1 MRFSRIIA
9 LSLCAVFVGF
19 VSTPATADIYDRH
32 GAQAGFYL
40 AAEPTHGVASR
51 GRGASASSQV
61 IGGRPSGCPHRFCGC
76 ALSIKLFGKII
87 PRLNLAANWK
97 GFPSAAPAPG
107 MVAARYG
114 HVFQL
119 QSHVSGSTWVVWDP
133 NSGGGRIRVHAR
145 SIAGYTI
152 HDPLRG
158 SRYASLR

>member
-1 MRFSRIIA
+1 MARAAFLAAIFVCHS
-9 LSLCAVFVGF
+9 AVSAV
-19 VSTPATADIYDRH
+19 ADPDRH
-32 GAQAGFYL
+32 GPQTG
-40 AAEPTHGVASR
+40 AEASTVVSNPTFRRAKAV
-51 GRGASASSQV
+51 SSQI
-61 IGGRPSGCPHRFCGC
+61 IGGRPAGCPHRFCGC

-119 QSHVSGSTWVVWDP
+119 QSHVSGSTWMVWDP

-152 HDPLRG
+152 HNPHGG